1 MHKLI
6 EYICDELDELEKKAD
21 KGGKLTTA
29 ELQYGDTLAHFKKNL
44 LTAEAMMD
52 ADSEHSYDD
61 QSYARGGN
69 RRGGRRGANQY
80 GSYARGNYSRDM
92 YSRERGYS
100 MSSEDLADELRNLMD
115 DAPDEHTKQ
124 EFRKFIDKIERM

>member
-52 ADSEHSYDD
+52 ADNEHSYDD

-69 RRGGRRGANQY
+69 RGGRRGGANQY
-80 GSYARGNYSRDM
+80 GSYARGNYNRNT

-100 MSSEDLADELRNLMD
+100 MSSEDLADELRNLMN